1 MVGGTAGEV
10 NAQGRFVPDQHFR
23 WSWQAVEGI
32 RETAVDYLSNTGK
45 MEWSAGVRI
54 EQNGRV
60 GTAERGECIASEGK
74 FVLSGGQPAIAD
86 ASGNRTT
93 GHEPTFYLANDS
105 IVVDSGTKPQT
116 QITPH

>member
-10 NAQGRFVPDQHFR
+10 NAQGRVVPDQHLR

-45 MEWSAGVRI
+45 MEWSGGVRI
-54 EQNGRV
+54 EQNGRT

-74 FVLSGGQPAIAD
+74 FVLSGGEPAIAD
-86 ASGNRTT
+86 ASGSRTT
-93 GHEPTFYLANDS
+93 GHELTFYLANDS
-105 IVVDSGTKPQT
+105 IVVNSGTKPQT